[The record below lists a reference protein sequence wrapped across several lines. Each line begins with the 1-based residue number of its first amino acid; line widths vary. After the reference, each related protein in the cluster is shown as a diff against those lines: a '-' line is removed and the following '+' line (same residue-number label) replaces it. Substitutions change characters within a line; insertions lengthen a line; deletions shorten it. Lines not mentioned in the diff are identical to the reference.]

1 MSCPSAFSDGLPRQ
15 HWWRGVRGDV
25 EGVTGENSLAPAA
38 RQAEDARLR
47 AALAAV
53 GLDAEDAAVA
63 VEVVRAELAQ
73 LPEGPATRPAA
84 PLASGD
90 RLSTLADIIP
100 QLVWRSAD
108 EGQWIWASPSW
119 LAYTG
124 QSQRESLGEG
134 WLEPIHP
141 DDRAATL
148 CAWREA
154 PKVGWLE
161 VEHRIRRA
169 LDGAW
174 RLHHT
179 RSAPLAWNGAPHG
192 GDGRA
197 REWVG
202 SSADIEDIR
211 RMEGEQRALLLEV
224 QHRTRN
230 VLAVVAAIARR
241 SLPPNSERDDFGARL
256 ACLGRVQG
264 FLARSGAWSVP
275 LRDLVEAELQA
286 FGDGEVERAEVNG
299 PMVELPGTVVQP
311 IALVLHELA
320 TNAAKHGAIAQFS
333 GHLAVSWRLDEAAE
347 GEIRLVIEWRE
358 SGVTMP
364 AGPLARHFGRELIER
379 TVPHQLRGEA
389 RLESGADGVCCQL
402 ALPLGRKGMHGL
414 PPCTTQT
421 APFCG
426 NLDRSQS

>member
-1 MSCPSAFSDGLPRQ
+1 MKDDS
-15 HWWRGVRGDV
+15 
-25 EGVTGENSLAPAA
+25 EGVADRNSLADAA
-38 RQAEDARLR
+38 REAEDARLR

-53 GLDAEDAAVA
+53 GLDAEEAAAA

-73 LPEGPATRPAA
+73 VPEATATCPAGPMAG
-84 PLASGD
+84 GD
-90 RLSTLADIIP
+90 RLPTLADIIP

-108 EGQWIWASPSW
+108 YGNWVWASPSW

-124 QSQRESLGEG
+124 QSQGESLGQG

-141 DDRAATL
+141 EDREATRR
-148 CAWREA
+148 AWHEA
-154 PKVGWLE
+154 PKLGRLE
-161 VEHRIRRA
+161 VDHRIRRA
-169 LDGAW
+169 LDGTW

-179 RSAPLAWNGAPHG
+179 RSAPLSWSGVPH
-192 GDGRA
+192 DRDSHA

-202 SSADIEDIR
+202 SSADIEDLR

-230 VLAVVAAIARR
+230 ILAVVAAIARR
-241 SLPPNSERDDFGARL
+241 SLPPNLERDDFGARL

-264 FLARSGAWSVP
+264 FLARSSAWSVP

-286 FGDGEVERAEVNG
+286 FGDREAERAEVNG
-299 PMVELPGTVVQP
+299 PRIELPGPVVHP

-320 TNAAKHGAIAQFS
+320 TNAAKHGAIAQLS
-333 GHLAVSWRLDEAAE
+333 GHLAVTWRLEEAVE
-347 GEIRLVIEWRE
+347 GVIRLVIEWRE

-364 AGPLARHFGRELIER
+364 VGPLARHFGREVIER

-389 RLESGADGVCCQL
+389 RLERGADGVCCEL
-402 ALPLGRKGMHGL
+402 ALPLRWAVTQAGALAMHG
-414 PPCTTQT
+414 
-421 APFCG
+421 
-426 NLDRSQS
+426 